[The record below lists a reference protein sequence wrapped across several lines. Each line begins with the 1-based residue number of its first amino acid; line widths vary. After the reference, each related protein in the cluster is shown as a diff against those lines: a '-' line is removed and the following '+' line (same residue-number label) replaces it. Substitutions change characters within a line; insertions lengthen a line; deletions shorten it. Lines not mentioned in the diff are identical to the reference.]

1 MRRTLLGLV
10 VATLATVP
18 IFTPSAGAS
27 TFKPTADPY
36 KWCAVFS
43 GSMAGGPNCGFI
55 TREQCLATVSGIGGF
70 CRENLW
76 YTGPEAAAPRAHKH
90 HKHKAS

>member
-1 MRRTLLGLV
+1 MRKTLSALV
-10 VATLATVP
+10 VLAALAAAP
-18 IFTPSAGAS
+18 IFTQSAGAS

-55 TREQCLATVSGIGGF
+55 TREQCMATVSGIGGF
-70 CRENLW
+70 CRENLF
-76 YTGPEAAAPRAHKH
+76 YTGPLGKPTRHARSRH
-90 HKHKAS
+90 HR